1 MALVDH
7 TPRRSS
13 SQRGGAPA
21 AAALDLQRVRRDFP
35 ILATQ
40 VRGKPLIYL
49 DNAATAQ
56 KPRAVIDAI
65 RDYYEC
71 DNANI
76 HRGVHALSVRATDA
90 YEAARRR
97 IQSFINAES
106 PEQVVFVRGATEGV
120 NLVAQ
125 SYGRPRL
132 RPGDEILITEMEHH
146 SNIVP
151 WQLLCEQTGALLRVA
166 PIDDCGELRF
176 DEFERLLSG
185 RTKIAA
191 FAHVSNALGTINPI
205 REMADLAHRA
215 GATVLVDGAQATPHQ
230 AVDVR
235 QLGCDF
241 YVFSGHKMFGPTG
254 VGVLYGRRE
263 LLEAL
268 PPYQGGG
275 EMILSVTFEK
285 TVYAALPARLE
296 AGTPHIAGGIGLG
309 AAVEYLS
316 QIGYDAIAEHEALL
330 LEHGT
335 RVLSGI
341 PQVRLIGTAAHKAS
355 VLSFVIEGVHAHDA
369 GTVLDQLG
377 IAIRTGHHCAQPVMQ
392 HFGLPATCRASLAFY
407 NTVEELDALAAGVRK
422 VCEVFGV

>member
-1 MALVDH
+1 V
-7 TPRRSS
+7 
-13 SQRGGAPA
+13 
-21 AAALDLQRVRRDFP
+21 
-35 ILATQ
+35 
-40 VRGKPLIYL
+40 
-49 DNAATAQ
+49 
-56 KPRAVIDAI
+56 
-65 RDYYEC
+65 
-71 DNANI
+71 
-76 HRGVHALSVRATDA
+76 
-90 YEAARRR
+90 
-97 IQSFINAES
+97 
-106 PEQVVFVRGATEGV
+106 
-120 NLVAQ
+120 
-125 SYGRPRL
+125 
-132 RPGDEILITEMEHH
+132 LITEMEHH

-151 WQLLCEQTGALLRVA
+151 WQLLCEQTGAVLRVA
-166 PIDDCGELRF
+166 PINDRGELRL

-185 RTKIAA
+185 RTRIAA
-191 FAHVSNALGTINPI
+191 FAHVSNALGTVNPV
-205 REMADLAHRA
+205 REMTAMAHRV
-215 GATVLVDGAQATPHQ
+215 GAAVLVDGAQATPHQ

-241 YVFSGHKMFGPTG
+241 YVFSGHKVFGPTG

-335 RVLSGI
+335 RVLGEI

-392 HFGLPATCRASLAFY
+392 HFGVPATCRASLAFY
-407 NTVEELDALAAGVRK
+407 NTSEELDALAAGVRK

>member
-1 MALVDH
+1 MDVE
-7 TPRRSS
+7 RI
-13 SQRGGAPA
+13 
-21 AAALDLQRVRRDFP
+21 RRDFP

-40 VRGKPLIYL
+40 VRGKPLVYL

-65 RDYYEC
+65 SAYYES

-76 HRGVHALSVRATDA
+76 HRGVHALSIRATEA

-97 IQSFINAES
+97 IQALINAEA
-106 PEQVVFVRGATEGV
+106 PEQVIFVRGATEGV

-151 WQLLCEQTGALLRVA
+151 WQLLCEQTGAGLRVA
-166 PIDDCGELRF
+166 PINDRGELRL
-176 DEFERLLSG
+176 DEFERLLSE

-191 FAHVSNALGTINPI
+191 FAHVSNALGTVNPV
-205 REMADLAHRA
+205 RELAGLAHRA
-215 GATVLVDGAQATPHQ
+215 GAVVLVDGAQATPHQ

-309 AAVEYLS
+309 AAVAYLS
-316 QIGYDAIAEHEALL
+316 QIGYDAIAAHEAAL

-335 RVLSGI
+335 RVLGEI

-355 VLSFVIEGVHAHDA
+355 VLSFVIDGVHAHDA

-392 HFGLPATCRASLAFY
+392 HFGVPATCRASLAFY
-407 NTVEELDALAAGVRK
+407 NTTEELDVLAAGVRK